1 MQTPPVFRR
10 SSPRRHRWD
19 NAGPTQSD
27 SRRRHVLARRSG
39 LVCRAQ
45 VALKELPWM
54 PRRRRVRSG
63 TSCAFLPHHSAAAA
77 PSTPW
82 QDPPVFRRPIRLAR
96 RTRRSMG
103 ISRERTA
110 VQSSGQRKRRYAARL
125 LARRRTARSYAR
137 LLLRLP
143 LVRPRVLARNQSRV
157 VAAAKRS
164 GRSARDPN
172 NESPH
177 PSWRR
182 RARRALQA
190 IGREILPLVQSRDTA
205 TVILRIWAGSALLG
219 WIQLFDRSQIHD
231 ALGNLD
237 AANNALADHGERIG
251 SKQRTVV
258 LLSV

>member
-1 MQTPPVFRR
+1 MLQLSLGCLKISRERGIAHHCKRRQCSGGPARGDIAGIMQAQ
-10 SSPRRHRWD
+10 HD
-19 NAGPTQSD
+19 PTLGEGTCLPED
-27 SRRRHVLARRSG
+27 LR

-110 VQSSGQRKRRYAARL
+110 VQSSGQRKRRYAERL

-137 LLLRLP
+137 LLLRPP

-190 IGREILPLVQSRDTA
+190 IGREIRP
-205 TVILRIWAGSALLG
+205 
-219 WIQLFDRSQIHD
+219 
-231 ALGNLD
+231 
-237 AANNALADHGERIG
+237 
-251 SKQRTVV
+251 
-258 LLSV
+258 